1 MAFVA
6 GELAATIEVCCA
18 AQNTVVNNFAT
29 VARAVAAAAAA
40 VNVKVLAAA
49 DRNSVARL
57 WIAATPSSVSVI
69 LAER

>member
-1 MAFVA
+1 M
-6 GELAATIEVCCA
+6 CCA

-29 VARAVAAAAAA
+29 VARAAAAAAA

-49 DRNSVARL
+49 DRNFVARL
-57 WIAATPSSVSVI
+57 RIAATPSSVSVI